1 MTLLKPRGEI
11 MTLRTRRFIYH
22 SAQNLV
28 GKPLAGDG
36 ECVALVQKY
45 LPEIGH
51 TTTWKAGPRVV
62 ELANSEIK
70 IGTVIGTMENGKWPG
85 RPHNNHA
92 GIFGGVDSRS
102 LTTGRMLSFVLVEQY
117 RANGVTKIQARVIY
131 SKGKSTNGRY
141 LDPSNN
147 AEAFFV
153 IEK

>member
-1 MTLLKPRGEI
+1 
-11 MTLRTRRFIYH
+11 
-22 SAQNLV
+22 
-28 GKPLAGDG
+28 
-36 ECVALVQKY
+36 VALVQKY
-45 LPEIGH
+45 LPGIGH

-62 ELANSEIK
+62 ELGNNDIG

-85 RPHNNHA
+85 RPHNNHV

-131 SKGKSTNGRY
+131 SKGRSTNGRY

>member
-1 MTLLKPRGEI
+1 MTLSA
-11 MTLRTRRFIYH
+11 RRFIYH
-22 SAQNLV
+22 DAQSLV
-28 GKPLAGDG
+28 GKPLAGNG

-45 LPEIGH
+45 LPGIGH

-62 ELANSEIK
+62 ELGNNDIG

-85 RPHNNHA
+85 RPHNNHV

-131 SKGKSTNGRY
+131 SKGRSTNGRY